1 MYQQNKIKIS
11 FSLDNLESLIL
22 PLELLL
28 IVQRSTLTVLPKNLC
43 DLGQDTEVLRISVSP
58 LKKKKKKDSLTRII

>member
-1 MYQQNKIKIS
+1 MPTEQNQNL

-28 IVQRSTLTVLPKNLC
+28 IVQRSTVAVLLKPVCDLSQDTQEFWIVLP
-43 DLGQDTEVLRISVSP
+43 
-58 LKKKKKKDSLTRII
+58 